1 MIVATATGSTAYALS
16 AGGPIVAPGFGG
28 MVVVPVAAHTLNA
41 RPLVTD
47 AHEVIELVA
56 ARSRRARRRASSSTA
71 SSCRAGARSSA

>member
-47 AHEVIELVA
+47 AHEVIEITLPDP
-56 ARSRRARRRASSSTA
+56 SRCGGVSDRRR
-71 SSCRAGARSSA
+71 